1 MNWLQMSTL
10 IILAN
15 YFLQLFSD
23 SDKTDLEKDIE
34 DLEKNYLILVT
45 LSLMLKHKLRMK
57 CQVLMA

>member
-1 MNWLQMSTL
+1 MNWLQMSKL

-34 DLEKNYLILVT
+34 DLEN
-45 LSLMLKHKLRMK
+45 KLLDISNFVANAK
-57 CQVLMA
+57 T